1 MERSPV
7 RQKDVTKKLAEKLS
21 LGNALAAPR
30 LTKIVIN
37 TGLGRVLASATK
49 ADDLLEEI
57 ANDMAKLTG
66 QRPVVTRA
74 KKSIASFKTRVGQ
87 PLGLKVTLR
96 GKRMEDFLNRLI
108 HVALP
113 RSRDFKG
120 VDAHAVDRNG
130 NLTIGIK
137 EHNIFPEVADT
148 SRVIGL
154 EITCVTNTEDKD
166 ASLMLLAD
174 LGIPFKKEEK
184 NG

>member
-1 MERSPV
+1 MAVPRILKVVVNSGIGKLREK
-7 RQKDVTKKLAEKLS
+7 KDAVEAVEKQLAL
-21 LGNALAAPR
+21 
-30 LTKIVIN
+30 I
-37 TGLGRVLASATK
+37 
-49 ADDLLEEI
+49 
-57 ANDMAKLTG
+57 TG
-66 QRPVVTRA
+66 QKTSPRPA
-74 KKSIASFKTRVGQ
+74 KKAIASFKTRVGQ

>member
-1 MERSPV
+1 MSAQIV
-7 RQKDVTKKLAEKLS
+7 KQKEVAKKLSEKMK
-21 LGNALAAPR
+21 LGNEHAVPR

-37 TGLGRVLASATK
+37 TGLGRALQSVSK
-49 ADDLLEEI
+49 PDDLLKDLSDDI
-57 ANDMAKLTG
+57 AKLTG
-66 QRPVVTRA
+66 QRPIITRA

-120 VDAHAVDRNG
+120 ISHKAVDSQG
-130 NLTIGIK
+130 NLTIGIR

-148 SRVIGL
+148 SRLIGF

-166 ASLMLLAD
+166 ASLMLLRE
-174 LGIPFKKEEK
+174 LGIPFKKDEQ